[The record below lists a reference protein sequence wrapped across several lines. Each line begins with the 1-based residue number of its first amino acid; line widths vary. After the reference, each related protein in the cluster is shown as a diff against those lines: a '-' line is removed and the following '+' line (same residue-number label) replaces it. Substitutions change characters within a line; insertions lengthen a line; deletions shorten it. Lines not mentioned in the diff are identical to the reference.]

1 MKKTEWLE
9 EYEKDLEKYDK
20 SILSHEDNKNDP
32 MKTYEFSI
40 LHHNDESYCESND
53 WYEPIKHFSD

>member
-20 SILSHEDNKNDP
+20 SILSHEDDKNDL
-32 MKTYEFSI
+32 MKNYEFSI
-40 LHHNDESYCESND
+40 LHHDDESYYGSND
-53 WYEPIKHFSD
+53 LYEPIKHFSD